1 MANLNRLISPP
12 ENCIACPRL
21 ANYRIQNK
29 IKYPLFFNAPVQS
42 FGQLDSELVIVGLA
56 PGLKGANQT
65 GRPFTGDH
73 AGNLLYAT
81 LSKFGFSSGTYKAR
95 ADDDVDLINCRI
107 TNAVKCLPPHNK
119 PTGDEVAKCSDY
131 LMKELTSMP
140 YLKIILALGVLA
152 HNAILSVFEERKS
165 QMKFGHHK
173 KHSLKNGI
181 KLINS
186 YHCSRYNTNTG
197 RLTAEM
203 FESVF
208 ADISNSL

>member
-81 LSKFGFSSGTYKAR
+81 LSKFGFSSGTYQAR